1 MKSLEERLEQ
11 VKKDTNEVLDRNH
24 TLQSTIAQLENRKQ
38 DLDSE
43 YEQKKQ
49 AQKDFLEPEI
59 ERMKALIAE
68 RKQQLEEGAEAIEK
82 QQTEN
87 KELEERLGG
96 L

>member
-1 MKSLEERLEQ
+1 M
-11 VKKDTNEVLDRNH
+11 KKDTNEVDDRNQ

-68 RKQQLEEGAEAIEK
+68 RKQQLEEGTEAIEK